1 MKKQFLIL
9 VLIQMVTIAFA
20 QTEFSKLQP
29 PPFDSLTGKIKYS
42 GNVEVL
48 SADFITSKEEL
59 FTRALSWFKYD
70 FPSTFKYAVQFQDK
84 EIGKIVAKALI
95 YYSYGPG
102 SGDPYSLR
110 ERMERHHD
118 YIEYTIS
125 IHVKDGGY
133 NYSMTDFNP
142 LIEKVGSQIA
152 EHGFPEK
159 IINQPTEG
167 VDSVKLKIG
176 NYNFTYKMIAATAED
191 RISSLKKAMAN
202 ESPSDIKDKLKADN

>member
-1 MKKQFLIL
+1 M
-9 VLIQMVTIAFA
+9 
-20 QTEFSKLQP
+20 QP
-29 PPFDSLTGKIKYS
+29 PPIDSLTGRIKYT

-70 FPSTFKYAVQFQDK
+70 FPSSFRYAVQFQDK
-84 EIGKIVAKALI
+84 EDGKIVAKALI

-102 SGDPYSLR
+102 TGDPYSLR
-110 ERMERHHD
+110 ERMERRHD

-125 IHVKDGGY
+125 IQVKDGGY
-133 NYSMTDFNP
+133 NYTMTDFNP
-142 LIEKVGSQIA
+142 LIEKVGSRIA
-152 EHGFPEK
+152 DHGFPERL
-159 IINQPTEG
+159 INQPTEG

-176 NYNFTYKMIAATAED
+176 NYNLTYEMIAATAED

-202 ESPSDIKDKLKADN
+202 ESSFDIKDR